1 MVQVQGSSV
10 RSLSVG
16 ADSEAR
22 PAADR
27 RVQRRRLARSRAG
40 ILLILRTS
48 GFAKIDVD
56 FAELRRPKVSIFLGA
71 RQNARACSR
80 CFGDQLTVGGGLQSI
95 WMTKEDVATSS
106 VERGRRRRVLAN
118 RLVFGRETRIPPT
131 SRWSPRNAGPHGVER
146 VPALRARSPGHAK
159 LSGRPDGAL
168 RAPES
173 RWCDELCTQCPAES
187 PLSGR
192 PTRR

>member
-1 MVQVQGSSV
+1 MKPSWSSPRGRLRAV
-10 RSLSVG
+10 KPSWPSPRGRPRGGPSL
-16 ADSEAR
+16 
-22 PAADR
+22 AAHVNASATSTR
-27 RVQRRRLARSRAG
+27 RM
-40 ILLILRTS
+40 
-48 GFAKIDVD
+48 FAKIDVD